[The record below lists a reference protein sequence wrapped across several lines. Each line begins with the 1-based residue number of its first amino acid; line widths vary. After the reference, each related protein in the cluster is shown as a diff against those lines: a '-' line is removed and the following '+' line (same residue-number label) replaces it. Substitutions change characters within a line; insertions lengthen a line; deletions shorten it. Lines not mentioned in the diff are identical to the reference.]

1 MEDITITEVE
11 QLGDFH
17 FKTSH
22 NMYLPYSDYQYK
34 GTPVSKLSSYS
45 PEVIKGQII
54 ANLTFNMIN
63 VQSSP
68 LNTHQWE
75 QFLRAFWRE
84 IQQYCRTVRSLYRF
98 KKGGRWAYLVR
109 VENIL
114 YLVQTTTGDFN
125 RPFLEIENLV
135 PLVGYFYRNFE
146 GTRAVHCILNK
157 RLMIEDAYFK
167 KRFLEAEEISDVT
180 TVLEDLPH
188 FLSKFKNASIEYP
201 GDKNYLIKQT
211 LIKIKQNL

>member
-1 MEDITITEVE
+1 MEDITITEVG
-11 QLGDFH
+11 QLGDLH

-34 GTPVSKLSSYS
+34 GTPLSKLSSYS

-54 ANLTFNMIN
+54 ANLTFHMIH

-68 LNTHQWE
+68 LNTSRWE
-75 QFLRAFWRE
+75 KFLRAFWRE
-84 IQQYCRTVRSLYRF
+84 VQTPFRMIEPLYRF

-114 YLVQTTTGDFN
+114 YLVRITQDSLQS
-125 RPFLEIENLV
+125 FLRIENLV
-135 PLVGYFYRNFE
+135 PLVGYFYRDFE

-167 KRFLEAEEISDVT
+167 KRFLEAEESPNVT

-211 LIKIKQNL
+211 LIKIKQKL

>member
-1 MEDITITEVE
+1 MKDITITEVG
-11 QLGDFH
+11 QLGDLH

-22 NMYLPYSDYQYK
+22 SMYLPYSVYQYK

-54 ANLTFNMIN
+54 ANLPFNMIH
-63 VQSSP
+63 VQSST
-68 LNTHQWE
+68 LNTHRWK
-75 QFLRAFWRE
+75 QFLRTFWRE
-84 IQQYCRTVRSLYRF
+84 IQPPSIRIKPLYRF
-98 KKGGRWAYLVR
+98 KKGGRWTYLVR

-114 YLVQTTTGDFN
+114 YLVQTTGDFN

-135 PLVGYFYRNFE
+135 PLVGYFYRDFE
-146 GTRAVHCILNK
+146 GTRVVHCILNK

-167 KRFLEAEEISDVT
+167 KRFLEAEESSDVT

-188 FLSKFKNASIEYP
+188 FLSKFRNASTEYP

>member
-1 MEDITITEVE
+1 MKDITITEVE
-11 QLGDFH
+11 QLGDLH

-22 NMYLPYSDYQYK
+22 SMYLPYSAYQYK
-34 GTPVSKLSSYS
+34 GIPMSKLSSYS

-54 ANLTFNMIN
+54 ANLTPRQ
-63 VQSSP
+63 VHYESSP
-68 LNTHQWE
+68 LNTSRWE
-75 QFLRAFWRE
+75 QFLRAFWRAVQTSSIMIE
-84 IQQYCRTVRSLYRF
+84 PLYRF
-98 KKGGRWAYLVR
+98 KKGGKWTYLVR

-114 YLVQTTTGDFN
+114 YLVQTAQDS
-125 RPFLEIENLV
+125 PQSFLRIENLV
-135 PLVGYFYRNFE
+135 PLVGYFYRDFE

-167 KRFLEAEEISDVT
+167 KRFLEAEESPNVT

>member
-1 MEDITITEVE
+1 MEDITITEVK
-11 QLGDFH
+11 QLGDLH

-22 NMYLPYSDYQYK
+22 RMYLPYSVYQYK
-34 GTPVSKLSSYS
+34 GIPMSKLSSYS

-54 ANLTFNMIN
+54 ANLPFNMLHG
-63 VQSSP
+63 QSST
-68 LNTHQWE
+68 LNTHRWE
-75 QFLRAFWRE
+75 QFLKIFWRA
-84 IQQYCRTVRSLYRF
+84 IQTSVTMVESFYRF

-114 YLVQTTTGDFN
+114 YLVQTTGGFN

-167 KRFLEAEEISDVT
+167 KKFLEAEENPNVT

-188 FLSKFKNASIEYP
+188 FLSEFKNASIEYP

>member
-1 MEDITITEVE
+1 MKDITITEVE
-11 QLGDFH
+11 QLGDLH

-22 NMYLPYSDYQYK
+22 SMYLPYSVYQYK
-34 GTPVSKLSSYS
+34 GTPMSKLSSYS

-54 ANLTFNMIN
+54 ANLPFNMIH

-68 LNTHQWE
+68 LNTHRWE
-75 QFLRAFWRE
+75 QFLKTFWIT
-84 IQQYCRTVRSLYRF
+84 IQHSSRRIEPLYRF
-98 KKGGRWAYLVR
+98 KKGGRWTYLVR

-114 YLVQTTTGDFN
+114 YLVQTAQDS
-125 RPFLEIENLV
+125 PQSSFLTIENLV
-135 PLVGYFYRNFE
+135 PLVGYFYRDFE
-146 GTRAVHCILNK
+146 GTRVVHCILNK

-167 KRFLEAEEISDVT
+167 KRFLEAEESSDVT

-188 FLSKFKNASIEYP
+188 FLSKFRNASTEYP

>member
-11 QLGDFH
+11 QLGDLH

-22 NMYLPYSDYQYK
+22 RMYLPYSAYQYK
-34 GTPVSKLSSYS
+34 GTPMSKLSSYS

-54 ANLTFNMIN
+54 ANLTFNMIH
-63 VQSSP
+63 VQSST
-68 LNTHQWE
+68 LNTSRWE
-75 QFLRAFWRE
+75 QFLRAFWRAVQTSSIMIE
-84 IQQYCRTVRSLYRF
+84 PFYRF

-114 YLVQTTTGDFN
+114 YLVQTAQDS
-125 RPFLEIENLV
+125 PQSFLRIENLV
-135 PLVGYFYRNFE
+135 PLVGYFYRDFE

-167 KRFLEAEEISDVT
+167 KRFLEAEESPNVT

>member
-1 MEDITITEVE
+1 MKDIAITEVE
-11 QLGDFH
+11 QLGDLH

-22 NMYLPYSDYQYK
+22 SMYLPYSAYQYK
-34 GTPVSKLSSYS
+34 GTPMSKLSSYS

-54 ANLTFNMIN
+54 ANLTFNMIH
-63 VQSSP
+63 VRSCT
-68 LNTHQWE
+68 LNTYRWE
-75 QFLRAFWRE
+75 QFLRAFWRAVQTSSIMIE
-84 IQQYCRTVRSLYRF
+84 PFYRF

-114 YLVQTTTGDFN
+114 YLVQTAQDS
-125 RPFLEIENLV
+125 PQSFLRIENLV
-135 PLVGYFYRNFE
+135 PLVGYFYRDFE

-167 KRFLEAEEISDVT
+167 KRFLEAEESPNVT

>member
-1 MEDITITEVE
+1 MKDFTITEVE
-11 QLGDFH
+11 QLGDLH

-22 NMYLPYSDYQYK
+22 SMYLPYSVYQYK
-34 GTPVSKLSSYS
+34 GTPMSKLSSYS

-54 ANLTFNMIN
+54 ANLTFNTIH
-63 VQSSP
+63 VQSSA
-68 LNTHQWE
+68 LNTYQWE
-75 QFLRAFWRE
+75 KFLRAFWRE
-84 IQQYCRTVRSLYRF
+84 IQTSSIMIESLYRF

-114 YLVQTTTGDFN
+114 YLVQTTGDFN

-135 PLVGYFYRNFE
+135 PLVGYFYRDFE
-146 GTRAVHCILNK
+146 RTRAVHCILNK

-167 KRFLEAEEISDVT
+167 KRFLEAEESSDVT

>member
-1 MEDITITEVE
+1 MKDFTITEVE
-11 QLGDFH
+11 QLGDLH

-22 NMYLPYSDYQYK
+22 SMYLPYSVYQYK
-34 GTPVSKLSSYS
+34 GTPMSKLSSYS

-54 ANLTFNMIN
+54 ANLTFNTIH
-63 VQSSP
+63 VQSSA
-68 LNTHQWE
+68 LNTYRWE
-75 QFLRAFWRE
+75 KFLRAFWRE
-84 IQQYCRTVRSLYRF
+84 IQTSSIMIESLYRF

-114 YLVQTTTGDFN
+114 YLVQTTGDFN

-135 PLVGYFYRNFE
+135 PLVGYFYRDFE
-146 GTRAVHCILNK
+146 RTRAVHCILNK

-167 KRFLEAEEISDVT
+167 KRFLEAEESSDVT

>member
-1 MEDITITEVE
+1 MKDFTITEVE
-11 QLGDFH
+11 QLGDLH

-22 NMYLPYSDYQYK
+22 SMYLPYSVYQYK
-34 GTPVSKLSSYS
+34 GTPMSKLSSYS

-54 ANLTFNMIN
+54 ANLTFNIIH
-63 VQSSP
+63 VQSST
-68 LNTHQWE
+68 LDTYQWE
-75 QFLRAFWRE
+75 QFLRTFWRIVQTSSTMIE
-84 IQQYCRTVRSLYRF
+84 SLYRF

-114 YLVQTTTGDFN
+114 YLVQTAQDS
-125 RPFLEIENLV
+125 PQSFLRIENLV
-135 PLVGYFYRNFE
+135 PLVGYFYRDFE

-157 RLMIEDAYFK
+157 RLMLEDAYFK
-167 KRFLEAEEISDVT
+167 KRFLEAKESPFVT

-201 GDKNYLIKQT
+201 RDKNYLIKQT

>member
-1 MEDITITEVE
+1 MEDITITEVK
-11 QLGDFH
+11 QLGDLH

-22 NMYLPYSDYQYK
+22 RMYLPYSVYQYK

-54 ANLTFNMIN
+54 ANLTFNKIH
-63 VQSSP
+63 VQSST
-68 LNTHQWE
+68 LNTSQWE

-84 IQQYCRTVRSLYRF
+84 VQQFSRMVESLYRF

-114 YLVQTTTGDFN
+114 YLVQTTGDFN

-135 PLVGYFYRNFE
+135 PLVGYFYRDFE

-157 RLMIEDAYFK
+157 RLMLEDAYFK
-167 KRFLEAEEISDVT
+167 KRFLEAEANSDVT

-211 LIKIKQNL
+211 LIKIKQKL